1 MVPAPRRNSFTQE
14 DRFDRY
20 DDTHDDHQ
28 RGGNFQV
35 VIRVRPALERERSAP
50 GFQDITQVSNDGC
63 QITIQEVVGET
74 VNGSLQQLCTN
85 HVFTFDHVYGPTSSQ
100 SEVYVQT
107 AKPAV
112 LSSLEGYNATILA
125 YGQTG
130 TGKTHTMGGCSA
142 HHPLLGHEARGIV
155 PRCMDE
161 IFKCIEEC
169 TNPHERFLVRASY
182 LQIYN
187 EQLSDLLKHGGHL
200 TIREDGDRGVYVE
213 GLSEWVVR
221 SPAEV
226 ATLMERG
233 GSIRATAATTLND
246 VSSRSH
252 SVFIIIVER
261 AEANDSG
268 SGQSVRVGKLNLV
281 DLAGS
286 ERVRLTGAKGAR
298 LEESKKIN
306 QSLSALGNVIA
317 ALTDNRGRPHI
328 PYRDSRL
335 TRLLEDS
342 LGGNCK
348 TTMMAMV
355 SPALEAFGESLSTLR
370 FAHRAKSIQ
379 NNAHVN
385 EDVDASTLLRRY
397 ETELRRLRA
406 ELRTLKKDVVDK
418 RQLDVVEE
426 KVRRAEEDKAMAL
439 TALEEREREFLQE
452 KDTVRVLEGRIRKM
466 SSQLLVGGQKI
477 EDTPQFRQAWADRER
492 RISAEYSSKLADLEK
507 ERLAIEED
515 KQQVDRYKQLMLKQ
529 RDIMIAL
536 TGRLNERDE
545 TIIGL
550 QYEVDTLERKGDDGD
565 VDARAEELQ
574 MLQEK
579 VGTLE
584 RALAKRGEQADSPN
598 RQYMTEDPNSDEV
611 LTAEEKVEELNR
623 IVDKQRQDLHR
634 MSLEVED
641 LAADKVSMERLLRQ
655 NVSRYVAQEME
666 EKGSARSVDVRAV
679 TPLLARLLHGV
690 EALPPGPT
698 RSALAQPL
706 AALQRALGQEDGS
719 PTAAPAPRVS
729 SSSGGERDRGAGNP
743 PRPAERG
750 PSRRRRSGE
759 LGGFLAERPA
769 SMPEEHAEA
778 GELGD
783 RRREDEGRSTER
795 RREEV
800 QRSVEALISRKK
812 EELRRQAAGAAI
824 PP

>member
-14 DRFDRY
+14 DRERDRY
-20 DDTHDDHQ
+20 EDAHEDQD

-35 VIRVRPALERERSAP
+35 VIRVRPALERERLAP
-50 GFQDITQVSNDGC
+50 GFQDITQVSNDGR
-63 QITIQEVVGET
+63 QLTIQEVVGEP
-74 VNGSLQQLCTN
+74 VSGSLQQLCTN
-85 HVFTFDHVYGPTSSQ
+85 HVFTFDHVYGPNSTQ

-130 TGKTHTMGGCSA
+130 TGKTHTMGGCSS
-142 HHPLLGHEARGIV
+142 HHPLVSHEARGIV

-169 TNPHERFLVRASY
+169 TNPNARFLVRASY

-187 EQLSDLLKHGGHL
+187 EQLSDLLKHGVNL

-233 GSIRATAATTLND
+233 GSIRATAHTTLND

-268 SGQSVRVGKLNLV
+268 AKQSVRVGKLNLV

-317 ALTDNRGRPHI
+317 ALTDNRGRAHI
-328 PYRDSRL
+328 PYRDSKL

-370 FAHRAKSIQ
+370 FAHRAKSIH

-385 EDVDASTLLRRY
+385 EDVDASTMLRRY

-439 TALEEREREFLQE
+439 NALEER
-452 KDTVRVLEGRIRKM
+452 
-466 SSQLLVGGQKI
+466 
-477 EDTPQFRQAWADRER
+477 
-492 RISAEYSSKLADLEK
+492 
-507 ERLAIEED
+507 
-515 KQQVDRYKQLMLKQ
+515 
-529 RDIMIAL
+529 
-536 TGRLNERDE
+536 
-545 TIIGL
+545 
-550 QYEVDTLERKGDDGD
+550 
-565 VDARAEELQ
+565 
-574 MLQEK
+574 
-579 VGTLE
+579 
-584 RALAKRGEQADSPN
+584 
-598 RQYMTEDPNSDEV
+598 
-611 LTAEEKVEELNR
+611 
-623 IVDKQRQDLHR
+623 
-634 MSLEVED
+634 
-641 LAADKVSMERLLRQ
+641 
-655 NVSRYVAQEME
+655 
-666 EKGSARSVDVRAV
+666 
-679 TPLLARLLHGV
+679 
-690 EALPPGPT
+690 
-698 RSALAQPL
+698 
-706 AALQRALGQEDGS
+706 
-719 PTAAPAPRVS
+719 
-729 SSSGGERDRGAGNP
+729 
-743 PRPAERG
+743 
-750 PSRRRRSGE
+750 
-759 LGGFLAERPA
+759 
-769 SMPEEHAEA
+769 
-778 GELGD
+778 
-783 RRREDEGRSTER
+783 
-795 RREEV
+795 
-800 QRSVEALISRKK
+800 
-812 EELRRQAAGAAI
+812 
-824 PP
+824 